1 MGSRLRAVAGAI
13 RRARG
18 PTQRI
23 SDAME
28 EVDVVYTSDVFGLA
42 HVMPP
47 LWHAHRTVPP
57 CSRSEKTSQHL
68 LRHVDQAHAQKIAG
82 HTVAD

>member
-1 MGSRLRAVAGAI
+1 VA
-13 RRARG
+13 

-68 LRHVDQAHAQKIAG
+68 AQAYRPGTRAKDRGAYG
-82 HTVAD
+82 R